1 MSLIIVIFNLE
12 FLLNL
17 SYDFFSHDGFLMF
30 LQFHSV
36 PCGGGREFVVA
47 DDVNHL
53 ERRSES
59 S

>member
-1 MSLIIVIFNLE
+1 MIFNLE